1 MLRFLLLTFI
11 VLWSIFKVN
20 GQENLV
26 PNSSFEILECRIPGP
41 CLTSGTPVYSA
52 VQQIWQPN
60 GSYVDYTNLK
70 SITYNDG
77 FGSPDL
83 FCSFFNWY
91 VLEGVSFYGV
101 PYNRFGFNYPR
112 TDSVYAGFSLFEGT
126 PDSKFAYKE
135 YIRVR
140 LKEPLKKGYGYKAGL
155 YWSLCDSCAASN
167 KLAMNITVDSFLLS
181 SQSQF
186 IDVLSYPKPQIESQE
201 IMRDTSGWNL
211 FEGTFIAKGG
221 ELYLTI
227 GNFAP
232 EYELEREAPVNGFNQ
247 TGNPCQCIIWSTY
260 FYIDDVFLYEY
271 PEAGVPENEIKIPN
285 IITPNGDGINDVF
298 ELTPYLPPGTGVTVY
313 NRWGNEVFQSDNYQN
328 NWAGITTFGAKAN
341 PGVYFYIIKFPQ
353 GLVKKGTLTIVYE

>member
-11 VLWSIFKVN
+11 VLWSIFKVIAQN
-20 GQENLV
+20 NLV
-26 PNSSFEILECRIPGP
+26 PNSSFEILECRFPGP

-60 GSYVDYTNLK
+60 DSYVDFTNLK
-70 SITYNDG
+70 SITYNYG

-91 VLEGVSFYGV
+91 VLEGVSYFGI

-112 TDSVYAGFSLFEGT
+112 TDSVYAGVGIYYGTQQFEHV
-126 PDSKFAYKE
+126 YKE
-135 YIRVR
+135 YMRVR

-155 YWSLCDSCAASN
+155 YWSLCDSCAASD
-167 KLAMNITVDSFLLS
+167 KLGMVFSKDSFLLS
-181 SQSQF
+181 SASQF
-186 IDVLSYPKPQIESQE
+186 VDVLTYPRPQIEAKE
-201 IMRDTSGWNL
+201 ILRDTSGWNL
-211 FEGTFIAKGG
+211 LEDTFIAEGG

-227 GNFAP
+227 GLFAAD
-232 EYELEREAPVNGFNQ
+232 YDMHREAPVNGFNQ
-247 TGNPCQCIIWSTY
+247 TGNPCQCIDWNTY
-260 FYIDDVFLYEY
+260 FYIEDVFLYEY

-285 IITPNGDGINDVF
+285 IFTPNGDGINDVF
-298 ELTPYLPPGTGVTVY
+298 ELTPYLPPGTRVTVY
-313 NRWGNEVFQSDNYQN
+313 NRWGNEVFQTDNYQN